1 MTDPSGDLDR
11 VAEIL
16 EKAAGLSGAARAAYL
31 QEACGGDDALR
42 AEVDSMF
49 AARAEQGG
57 FLAEPTRAP
66 APGPDDATVASTPHE
81 QVGQLI
87 GRYKLLEQIGEG
99 GFGTVWAAEQRE
111 PVKRR
116 VALKVIKLGMDTRQ
130 VIARFEAERQALAMM
145 DHPNIAKVL
154 DAGATES
161 GRPYFVME
169 LVKGVSILDYCDT
182 EKLDTRAR
190 LDLFMKVCH
199 AIQHAHQKG
208 IIHRDI
214 KPSNVL
220 ITLHDG
226 VPVPKVIDFGIAKA
240 TNVEL
245 TEKTLYTQH
254 RQMVGTPAY
263 MSPEQ
268 IQALLDA
275 QLVLVAVLGDRHAL
289 HVLHGEV
296 RLSPLGGARIEDLG
310 NVAVLHHRQCLT
322 LGAEAA
328 QDLLAVHAQL
338 DDLQRHAAA
347 DRLLLLSDVDRSH
360 ASLAQHS
367 EDPVGTDLLWCR

>member
-1 MTDPSGDLDR
+1 MTDPLGDLDR

-31 QEACGGDDALR
+31 QEACAGDGALS

-49 AARAEQGG
+49 AARAEQGD
-57 FLAEPTRAP
+57 FLAEPTCAP

-154 DAGATES
+154 DAGATET

-169 LVKGVSILDYCDT
+169 LVKGVAILEYCDT
-182 EKLDTRAR
+182 EKLDTCGR

-226 VPVPKVIDFGIAKA
+226 LPVPKVIDFGIAKA
-240 TNVEL
+240 TNAEL
-245 TEKTLYTQH
+245 TTKTLYTQH

-268 IQALLDA
+268 AEMSGLDIDTRSDVYALGVLLYECSPAPRHSMRSRSCRQALL
-275 QLVLVAVLGDRHAL
+275 R
-289 HVLHGEV
+289 
-296 RLSPLGGARIEDLG
+296 
-310 NVAVLHHRQCLT
+310 
-322 LGAEAA
+322 
-328 QDLLAVHAQL
+328 
-338 DDLQRHAAA
+338 
-347 DRLLLLSDVDRSH
+347 
-360 ASLAQHS
+360 
-367 EDPVGTDLLWCR
+367 